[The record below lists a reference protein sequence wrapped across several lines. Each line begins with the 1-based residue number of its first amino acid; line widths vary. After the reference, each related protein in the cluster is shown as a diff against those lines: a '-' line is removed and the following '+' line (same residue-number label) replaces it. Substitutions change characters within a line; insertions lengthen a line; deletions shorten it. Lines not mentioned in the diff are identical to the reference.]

1 MYGTLIV
8 TNLCKRE
15 TGFMTFSEQLNA
27 YISELNCTAK
37 ELTDVSG
44 LSASVLS
51 RYRTGSRV
59 PTTDSEQFMQL
70 VQGIATIANERGY
83 SEFTVEKI
91 QKTLEDCLQDAT
103 FPYELFQINFD
114 TLLTSLSI
122 NVADLSHFLNFDS
135 SYISRIRNGQRKPAN
150 PQDFAQ
156 NVSKYIAGHCSESD
170 KVTIAKLVHCT
181 TDEINNDSLC
191 RDKIIHWLL
200 NEQIEKKDV
209 VLPFLSK
216 LDEFDLNEFI
226 RSIHFDE
233 LKVPSVPFQL
243 PTSKNYYGID
253 EMCEGTLD
261 FFKATVLSKSKED
274 LIANDDTPM
283 ADKANGTDFMKKY
296 IFAVAL
302 TLKKGL
308 HIHFIHNINRPFEEM
323 MMGLEGWIPMY
334 MTGQISPY
342 YLKDVHNKLFGHFL
356 YSSGAAAL
364 SGECI
369 MDYHQN
375 GKMYLTKNKTEMSYY
390 RQRALDILSKASP
403 LMDIYRIES
412 KDAFYSFVERDI
424 VTPGNRRSILSA
436 LPIHTLSEELLLQ
449 ILNHN
454 HIEEA
459 DKKRILD
466 FAKKQRQLYENILS
480 NRQII
485 DEIPVISEMEFLEQ
499 PMLLPL
505 SEIFYEKDIVYTY
518 AEYLEHMEQTITY
531 SQNNSNYT
539 VKQNSRYPF
548 KNIQIRIL
556 EGKWVVISK
565 NKTPAIHFVI
575 HNPQLRD
582 ALENMVIPVYDK
594 DDTL

>member
-1 MYGTLIV
+1 
-8 TNLCKRE
+8 
-15 TGFMTFSEQLNA
+15 MTFSEQLNA

-135 SYISRIRNGQRKPAN
+135 SYISRIRNGQRRPSN

-575 HNPQLRD
+575 HNPQLRN
-582 ALENMVIPVYDK
+582 ALENMVFPVYDK

>member
-1 MYGTLIV
+1 
-8 TNLCKRE
+8 
-15 TGFMTFSEQLNA
+15 MTFSEQLNA

-122 NVADLSHFLNFDS
+122 NVADLSRFLNFDS
-135 SYISRIRNGQRKPAN
+135 SYISRIRNGQRRPSN

-200 NEQIEKKDV
+200 NEQFEKKDV

-575 HNPQLRD
+575 HNPQLRN

>member
-1 MYGTLIV
+1 
-8 TNLCKRE
+8 
-15 TGFMTFSEQLNA
+15 MTFSEQLNA

-135 SYISRIRNGQRKPAN
+135 SYISRIRNGQRRPSN

-233 LKVPSVPFQL
+233 LKVPSFPFQL

-485 DEIPVISEMEFLEQ
+485 DEIPVISETEFLEQ

-575 HNPQLRD
+575 HNPQLRN

>member
-1 MYGTLIV
+1 
-8 TNLCKRE
+8 
-15 TGFMTFSEQLNA
+15 MTFSEQLNA

-37 ELTDVSG
+37 ELTVVSG

-70 VQGIATIANERGY
+70 VQGIAIIANERGY

-91 QKTLEDCLQDAT
+91 KKTLEDCLQDAT

-135 SYISRIRNGQRKPAN
+135 SYISRIRNGQRRPSN

-200 NEQIEKKDV
+200 NEQIKKKDV

-424 VTPGNRRSILSA
+424 ATLGNRRSILSA

-556 EGKWVVISK
+556 EEKWVVISK

-575 HNPQLRD
+575 HNPQLRK

>member
-1 MYGTLIV
+1 
-8 TNLCKRE
+8 
-15 TGFMTFSEQLNA
+15 MTFSEQLNA

-70 VQGIATIANERGY
+70 VQGIATIANERRY

-135 SYISRIRNGQRKPAN
+135 SYISRIRNGQRRPSN

-575 HNPQLRD
+575 HNPQLRN

>member
-1 MYGTLIV
+1 
-8 TNLCKRE
+8 
-15 TGFMTFSEQLNA
+15 MTFSEQLNA

-135 SYISRIRNGQRKPAN
+135 SYISRIRNGQRRPSN

-466 FAKKQRQLYENILS
+466 FAKRQRQLYENILS

-575 HNPQLRD
+575 HNPQLRN

>member
-1 MYGTLIV
+1 
-8 TNLCKRE
+8 
-15 TGFMTFSEQLNA
+15 MTFSEQLNA

-83 SEFTVEKI
+83 SEFTAEKI
-91 QKTLEDCLQDAT
+91 KKTLEDCLQDAT

-135 SYISRIRNGQRKPAN
+135 SYISRIRNGQRRPSN

-454 HIEEA
+454 QIEEA

-485 DEIPVISEMEFLEQ
+485 DEIPVISETEFNEQ

-575 HNPQLRD
+575 HNPQLRN

>member
-1 MYGTLIV
+1 
-8 TNLCKRE
+8 
-15 TGFMTFSEQLNA
+15 MTFSEQLNA

-91 QKTLEDCLQDAT
+91 QKTLKDCLQDAT

-135 SYISRIRNGQRKPAN
+135 SYISRIRNGQRRPSN

-575 HNPQLRD
+575 HNPQLRN

>member
-1 MYGTLIV
+1 
-8 TNLCKRE
+8 
-15 TGFMTFSEQLNA
+15 MTFSEQLNA

-135 SYISRIRNGQRKPAN
+135 SYISRIRNGQRRPSN

-200 NEQIEKKDV
+200 NEQFKKKDV

-565 NKTPAIHFVI
+565 NKAPAIHFVI
-575 HNPQLRD
+575 HNPQLRN
-582 ALENMVIPVYDK
+582 ALENMVVPVYDK

>member
-1 MYGTLIV
+1 
-8 TNLCKRE
+8 
-15 TGFMTFSEQLNA
+15 MTFSEQLNA

-135 SYISRIRNGQRKPAN
+135 SYISRIRNGQRRPSN

-200 NEQIEKKDV
+200 NKQIEKKDV

-575 HNPQLRD
+575 HNPQLRN

>member
-1 MYGTLIV
+1 
-8 TNLCKRE
+8 
-15 TGFMTFSEQLNA
+15 MTFSEQLNT

-91 QKTLEDCLQDAT
+91 QKTLEDCLQDST
-103 FPYELFQINFD
+103 FPYELFQLNFD

-135 SYISRIRNGQRKPAN
+135 SYISRIRNGQRRPSN

-575 HNPQLRD
+575 HNPQLRN

>member
-1 MYGTLIV
+1 
-8 TNLCKRE
+8 
-15 TGFMTFSEQLNA
+15 MTFSEQLNK

-83 SEFTVEKI
+83 YEFTVEKI

-122 NVADLSHFLNFDS
+122 NVADLSHYLNFDS
-135 SYISRIRNGQRKPAN
+135 SYISRIRNGQRRPSN
-150 PQDFAQ
+150 PQDFVQ

-233 LKVPSVPFQL
+233 LKVPSVPFQF

-565 NKTPAIHFVI
+565 NKAPAIHFVI
-575 HNPQLRD
+575 HNPQLRN

>member
-1 MYGTLIV
+1 
-8 TNLCKRE
+8 
-15 TGFMTFSEQLNA
+15 MTFSEQLNA

-59 PTTDSEQFMQL
+59 PTTNSEQFMQL

-91 QKTLEDCLQDAT
+91 KKTLEDCLQDAT

-135 SYISRIRNGQRKPAN
+135 SYISRIRNGQRRPSN

-575 HNPQLRD
+575 HNPQLRN

>member
-1 MYGTLIV
+1 
-8 TNLCKRE
+8 
-15 TGFMTFSEQLNA
+15 MTFSEQLNA

-135 SYISRIRNGQRKPAN
+135 SYISRIRNGQRRPSN

-485 DEIPVISEMEFLEQ
+485 DEIPVISETEFLEQ

-565 NKTPAIHFVI
+565 NKAPAIHFVI
-575 HNPQLRD
+575 HNPQLRN

>member
-1 MYGTLIV
+1 
-8 TNLCKRE
+8 
-15 TGFMTFSEQLNA
+15 MTFSEQLNA

-135 SYISRIRNGQRKPAN
+135 SYISRIRNGQRRPSN

-233 LKVPSVPFQL
+233 LKVPSVPFQF

-539 VKQNSRYPF
+539 VKRNSRYPF

-575 HNPQLRD
+575 HNPQLRN

>member
-1 MYGTLIV
+1 
-8 TNLCKRE
+8 
-15 TGFMTFSEQLNA
+15 MTFSEQLNA

-135 SYISRIRNGQRKPAN
+135 SYISRIRNGQRRPSN

-459 DKKRILD
+459 DKKQILD

-485 DEIPVISEMEFLEQ
+485 DEIPVISETEFNEQ

-575 HNPQLRD
+575 HNPQLRN

>member
-1 MYGTLIV
+1 
-8 TNLCKRE
+8 
-15 TGFMTFSEQLNA
+15 MTFSEQLNA

-59 PTTDSEQFMQL
+59 PTTASEQFMQL

-135 SYISRIRNGQRKPAN
+135 SYISRIRNGQRRPSN

-466 FAKKQRQLYENILS
+466 IAKKQRQLYENILS

-575 HNPQLRD
+575 HNPQLRN

>member
-1 MYGTLIV
+1 
-8 TNLCKRE
+8 
-15 TGFMTFSEQLNA
+15 MTFSEQLNA

-103 FPYELFQINFD
+103 FPYELFQMNFD

-135 SYISRIRNGQRKPAN
+135 SYISRIRNGQRRPSN

-209 VLPFLSK
+209 ALPFLSK

-253 EMCEGTLD
+253 KMCEGTLD

-575 HNPQLRD
+575 HNPQLRN

>member
-1 MYGTLIV
+1 
-8 TNLCKRE
+8 
-15 TGFMTFSEQLNA
+15 MTFSEQLNA

-135 SYISRIRNGQRKPAN
+135 SYISRIRNGQRRPSN
-150 PQDFAQ
+150 PQDFTQ

-575 HNPQLRD
+575 HNPQLRN

>member
-1 MYGTLIV
+1 
-8 TNLCKRE
+8 
-15 TGFMTFSEQLNA
+15 MTFSEQLNA

-103 FPYELFQINFD
+103 FPYELFQLNFD

-135 SYISRIRNGQRKPAN
+135 SYISRIRNGQRRPSN

-485 DEIPVISEMEFLEQ
+485 DEIPVISETEFNEQ

-575 HNPQLRD
+575 HNPQLRN

>member
-1 MYGTLIV
+1 
-8 TNLCKRE
+8 
-15 TGFMTFSEQLNA
+15 MTFSEQLNA

-135 SYISRIRNGQRKPAN
+135 SYISRIRNGQRRPSN

-233 LKVPSVPFQL
+233 LKVPSVPFQF

-575 HNPQLRD
+575 HNPQLRN

>member
-1 MYGTLIV
+1 
-8 TNLCKRE
+8 
-15 TGFMTFSEQLNA
+15 MTFSEQLNT

-135 SYISRIRNGQRKPAN
+135 SYISRIRNGQRRPSN

-575 HNPQLRD
+575 HNPQLRN

>member
-1 MYGTLIV
+1 
-8 TNLCKRE
+8 
-15 TGFMTFSEQLNA
+15 MTFSEQLNA

-135 SYISRIRNGQRKPAN
+135 SYISRIRNGQRRPSN

-191 RDKIIHWLL
+191 SDKIIHWLL

-459 DKKRILD
+459 DKKRIID

-575 HNPQLRD
+575 HNPQLRN

>member
-1 MYGTLIV
+1 
-8 TNLCKRE
+8 
-15 TGFMTFSEQLNA
+15 MTFSEQLNA

-59 PTTDSEQFMQL
+59 PTTDSEQFIQL

-135 SYISRIRNGQRKPAN
+135 SYISRIRNGQRRPSN

-485 DEIPVISEMEFLEQ
+485 DEIPVISETEFLEQ

-518 AEYLEHMEQTITY
+518 AEYLEHMQQTITY

-565 NKTPAIHFVI
+565 NKAPAIHFVI
-575 HNPQLRD
+575 HNPQLRK

>member
-1 MYGTLIV
+1 
-8 TNLCKRE
+8 
-15 TGFMTFSEQLNA
+15 MTFSEQLNA

-135 SYISRIRNGQRKPAN
+135 SYISRIRNGQRRPSN

-454 HIEEA
+454 HIEKA

-575 HNPQLRD
+575 HNPQLRN

>member
-1 MYGTLIV
+1 
-8 TNLCKRE
+8 
-15 TGFMTFSEQLNA
+15 MTFSEQLNA

-70 VQGIATIANERGY
+70 VQGIVTIANERGY

-91 QKTLEDCLQDAT
+91 QKTLEDCLRDAT

-135 SYISRIRNGQRKPAN
+135 SYISRIRNGQRRPSN

-436 LPIHTLSEELLLQ
+436 LPIHTLSEKLLLQ

-480 NRQII
+480 NGQII
-485 DEIPVISEMEFLEQ
+485 DEIPVISETEFLEQ

-505 SEIFYEKDIVYTY
+505 SEIFYEKDIAYTY

-575 HNPQLRD
+575 HNPQLRN

>member
-1 MYGTLIV
+1 
-8 TNLCKRE
+8 
-15 TGFMTFSEQLNA
+15 MTFSEQLNA

-70 VQGIATIANERGY
+70 VQGIVTIANERGY

-91 QKTLEDCLQDAT
+91 QKTLEDCLRDAT

-135 SYISRIRNGQRKPAN
+135 SYISRIRNGQRRPSN

-485 DEIPVISEMEFLEQ
+485 DEIPVISETEFLEQ

-575 HNPQLRD
+575 HNPQLRN

>member
-1 MYGTLIV
+1 
-8 TNLCKRE
+8 
-15 TGFMTFSEQLNA
+15 MTFSEQLNA

-135 SYISRIRNGQRKPAN
+135 SYISRIRNGQRRPSN

-209 VLPFLSK
+209 ALPFLSK

-480 NRQII
+480 NGQII
-485 DEIPVISEMEFLEQ
+485 DEIPVISETEFLEQ

-575 HNPQLRD
+575 HNPQLRN

>member
-1 MYGTLIV
+1 
-8 TNLCKRE
+8 
-15 TGFMTFSEQLNA
+15 MTFSEQLNA

-135 SYISRIRNGQRKPAN
+135 SYISRIRNGQRRPSN

-375 GKMYLTKNKTEMSYY
+375 GKMYLTKKKTEMSYY

-485 DEIPVISEMEFLEQ
+485 DEIPVISETEFNEQ

-575 HNPQLRD
+575 HNPQLRN

>member
-1 MYGTLIV
+1 
-8 TNLCKRE
+8 
-15 TGFMTFSEQLNA
+15 MTFSEQLNA

-91 QKTLEDCLQDAT
+91 QKTLEDCLQDA

-135 SYISRIRNGQRKPAN
+135 SYISRIRNGQRRPSN

-200 NEQIEKKDV
+200 NKQFEKKDV
-209 VLPFLSK
+209 ALPFLSK

-369 MDYHQN
+369 MDDHQN

-424 VTPGNRRSILSA
+424 ETPGNRRSILSA

-575 HNPQLRD
+575 HNPQLRN

>member
-1 MYGTLIV
+1 
-8 TNLCKRE
+8 
-15 TGFMTFSEQLNA
+15 MTFSEQLNA

-135 SYISRIRNGQRKPAN
+135 SYISRIRNGQRRPSN

-342 YLKDVHNKLFGHFL
+342 YLKGVHNKLFGHFL

-575 HNPQLRD
+575 HNPQLRN

>member
-1 MYGTLIV
+1 
-8 TNLCKRE
+8 
-15 TGFMTFSEQLNA
+15 MTFSEQLNA

-135 SYISRIRNGQRKPAN
+135 SYISRIRNGQRRPSN

-200 NEQIEKKDV
+200 NEQFEKKDV

-575 HNPQLRD
+575 HNPQLRNS
-582 ALENMVIPVYDK
+582 LENMVIPVYDK

>member
-1 MYGTLIV
+1 
-8 TNLCKRE
+8 
-15 TGFMTFSEQLNA
+15 MTFSEQLNA

-122 NVADLSHFLNFDS
+122 NVADLSRFLNFDS
-135 SYISRIRNGQRKPAN
+135 SYISRIRNGQRRPSN

-575 HNPQLRD
+575 HNPQLRN
-582 ALENMVIPVYDK
+582 ALENMVVPVYDK

>member
-1 MYGTLIV
+1 
-8 TNLCKRE
+8 
-15 TGFMTFSEQLNA
+15 MTFSEQLNTF
-27 YISELNCTAK
+27 ISELNCTAK

-135 SYISRIRNGQRKPAN
+135 SYISRIRNGQRRPSN

-575 HNPQLRD
+575 HNPQLRN

>member
-1 MYGTLIV
+1 
-8 TNLCKRE
+8 
-15 TGFMTFSEQLNA
+15 MTFSEQLNA

-44 LSASVLS
+44 LSASVPS

-103 FPYELFQINFD
+103 FPYELFQLNFD

-135 SYISRIRNGQRKPAN
+135 SYISRIRNGQRRPSN

-156 NVSKYIAGHCSESD
+156 NVSQYIAVHCSGSD
-170 KVTIAKLVHCT
+170 KATIAKLVHCT

-200 NEQIEKKDV
+200 NKQIEKKDV

-565 NKTPAIHFVI
+565 NKAPAIHFVI
-575 HNPQLRD
+575 HNPQLRN

>member
-1 MYGTLIV
+1 
-8 TNLCKRE
+8 
-15 TGFMTFSEQLNA
+15 MTFSEQLNA

-135 SYISRIRNGQRKPAN
+135 SYISRIRNGQRRPSN

-480 NRQII
+480 NGQII
-485 DEIPVISEMEFLEQ
+485 DEIPVISETEFNEQ

-565 NKTPAIHFVI
+565 NKAPAIHFVI
-575 HNPQLRD
+575 HNPQLRN

>member
-1 MYGTLIV
+1 
-8 TNLCKRE
+8 
-15 TGFMTFSEQLNA
+15 MTFSEQLNA

-135 SYISRIRNGQRKPAN
+135 SYISRIRNGQRRPSN

-565 NKTPAIHFVI
+565 NKAPAIHFVI
-575 HNPQLRD
+575 HNPQLRK

>member
-1 MYGTLIV
+1 
-8 TNLCKRE
+8 
-15 TGFMTFSEQLNA
+15 MTFSEQLNA

-135 SYISRIRNGQRKPAN
+135 SYISRIRNGQRRPSN

-200 NEQIEKKDV
+200 NEQFEKKDV
-209 VLPFLSK
+209 ALPFLSK

-575 HNPQLRD
+575 HNPQLRN

>member
-1 MYGTLIV
+1 
-8 TNLCKRE
+8 
-15 TGFMTFSEQLNA
+15 MTFSEQLNA

-59 PTTDSEQFMQL
+59 PTTDSEQFIQL

-135 SYISRIRNGQRKPAN
+135 SYISRIRNGQRRPSN

-485 DEIPVISEMEFLEQ
+485 DEIPVISETEFNEQ

-539 VKQNSRYPF
+539 VKQNSSSPF

-575 HNPQLRD
+575 HNPQLRN